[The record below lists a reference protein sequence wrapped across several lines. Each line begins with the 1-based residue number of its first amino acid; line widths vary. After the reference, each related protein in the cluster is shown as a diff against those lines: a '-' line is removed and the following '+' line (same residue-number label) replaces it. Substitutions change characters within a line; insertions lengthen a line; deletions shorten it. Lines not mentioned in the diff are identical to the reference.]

1 MTCDNAVVLL
11 LCLRTSSVQKQ
22 TALFQKT
29 FICYLLFRSTDR
41 WDNWCGIWC
50 GAFTIYHIFRPT
62 PTWVPRSQRHSCTQF
77 NEYRR
82 AWWIAPS
89 AHMLNMSAS
98 ITEAL
103 LYSIQWV
110 QEGVMDCSIS
120 PHVAFS
126 FVKQNC
132 NELSLT
138 FNSVPFRT
146 YNCTS
151 IKKWYTLVD
160 VRKENKKNI
169 PFNEFTYIT

>member
-1 MTCDNAVVLL
+1 MRMKCNSTITEGKRECEYKILKVLIVL
-11 LCLRTSSVQKQ
+11 NFVRASLIVPMKYFARLWMIPGLWDWS
-22 TALFQKT
+22 
-29 FICYLLFRSTDR
+29 FRSTDR

-103 LYSIQWV
+103 LHSISWV

-120 PHVAFS
+120 PHVTFS

-132 NELSLT
+132 NELSVT
-138 FNSVPFRT
+138 FNSVHIYKRVIYFSSRT
-146 YNCTS
+146 
-151 IKKWYTLVD
+151 
-160 VRKENKKNI
+160 
-169 PFNEFTYIT
+169 